1 MSGETPETKFDRF
14 DFEQGIMQCWNMID
28 DVKILVKREATAE
41 DFDALARVYQHKF
54 EELFAQFETG
64 IHERKIL

>member
-1 MSGETPETKFDRF
+1 MSGEIPENKFDRF

-64 IHERKIL
+64 ISEGKIT